1 MLELNASTI
10 LSILETQDEQ
20 LKTMQAY
27 NRLEPQDI
35 LMLIGPN
42 TDIDLLVRELHKMAN
57 NRRRYNKGYS
67 SSISDL
73 YLVVLKYMLLHYP
86 EKAKA
91 FLYDIVDF
99 DAIDF
104 FLKDFGMKHSK
115 STMKLREFSLNIV
128 QKEIKPIIQEIL
140 DIYINGLKEWMKLQT
155 GLVFVNKEY
164 SSLASRISDYIEHE
178 CEGLYITEDLIVNIT
193 DDLTATKENYKKL
206 LSNIKTIVSPIYLGR
221 TDAINITFRLDANVL
236 NLKSM
241 PGFKSLPKKIRYAIS
256 HLDYANKTF
265 QARFQADGKIFS
277 DVIETGIKFVSTQ
290 GGNLYKLESFFNEK
304 IDPFEY
310 EDKKPSDEVMA
321 TRKAMIN
328 KINNYFKK
336 ATNGVAKDLKAL
348 KVKVIP
354 IHNETINGDVI
365 ETASESK
372 IFQEIKN
379 FFPKSN

>member
-1 MLELNASTI
+1 MSELNASTI
-10 LSILETQDEQ
+10 LSILEAQDKQ

-27 NRLEPQDI
+27 NKLEPEDI

-42 TDIDLLVRELHKMAN
+42 TDIDLLVRELYKTVN
-57 NRRRYNKGYS
+57 TKRKYS
-67 SSISDL
+67 TSDI
-73 YLVVLKYMLLHYP
+73 YLIVLKYMLLHYP

-91 FLYDIVDF
+91 FLYDVVDF

-104 FLKDFGMKHSK
+104 FLKDLGMKHSK
-115 STMKLREFSLNIV
+115 STMKLHEYSLNVV

-140 DIYINGLKEWMKLQT
+140 DVYINGLKEWMKLQT
-155 GLVFVNKEY
+155 GLVFINKEY

-178 CEGLYITEDLIVNIT
+178 CEGLYLTEDLIIDIT
-193 DDLTATKENYKKL
+193 DDITVTKENYKKL
-206 LSNIKTIVSPIYLGR
+206 LSSIKTIVSPVYLGR
-221 TDAINITFRLDANVL
+221 TEPIKIIFRLGADVL

-241 PGFKSLPKKIRYAIS
+241 PGFKSLPKNIRYAIS
-256 HLDYANKTF
+256 NLSSAQKTF
-265 QARFQADGKIFS
+265 QVRFQADGKVFK
-277 DVIETGIKFVSTQ
+277 DVLDNSIKFVSKK
-290 GGNLYKLESFFNEK
+290 GRDLYKLNYFFNEK
-304 IDPFEY
+304 IDLFE
-310 EDKKPSDEVMA
+310 DAKPSEEVIK

-328 KINNYFKK
+328 KINNYFKD
-336 ATNGVAKDLKAL
+336 ATNDVVKALKAL

-354 IHNETINGDVI
+354 IHNETIDGDII